1 MGHASLAADDRCIKR
16 YFEVISV
23 CVIGCDGAV
32 RGGRYLELQLILLV
46 HVMMVHNYPRR
57 GHHDHRL
64 VLLRGRRRIGMEEV
78 VVFYVFLTSSTIIKL
93 CHSHISVDKRSSSC
107 HGDTEGVLSVLFH
120 AYICVVICLSHL
132 LVLGS

>member
-16 YFEVISV
+16 YFEVV
-23 CVIGCDGAV
+23 VIGVVSRDRAV
-32 RGGRYLELQLILLV
+32 RGGRYLELQLLLLV

-64 VLLRGRRRIGMEEV
+64 VLLSGRRRVRMEEV
-78 VVFYVFLTSSTIIKL
+78 VILDVFLTPSTIIKL

-107 HGDTEGVLSVLFH
+107 HGDTKRVLSVL
-120 AYICVVICLSHL
+120 
-132 LVLGS
+132 